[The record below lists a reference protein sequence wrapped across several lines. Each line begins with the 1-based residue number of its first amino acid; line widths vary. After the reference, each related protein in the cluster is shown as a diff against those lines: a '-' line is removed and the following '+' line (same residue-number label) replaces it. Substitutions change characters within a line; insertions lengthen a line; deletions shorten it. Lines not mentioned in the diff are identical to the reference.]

1 MCRAAEGVNSYSL
14 RRYGNRGSFFL
25 FVCFLFS
32 SFCHSSRGDS
42 LGATFAGQPAQ
53 RKNGQQQ
60 LASPGRILSAREKD
74 LEKSPQI
81 QEAFQEPH
89 YYSRFDDPQKCV
101 CVFVFFLLLY
111 LFIFIY
117 LFLFFPPPS
126 LPLHSP
132 LPLLP
137 PLPGPGASLTFRS
150 GSDCGCRD

>member
-1 MCRAAEGVNSYSL
+1 MYSL
-14 RRYGNRGSFFL
+14 KCAEPLRGSTAIHWVAMATEAAFSL
-25 FVCFLFS
+25 FVCFLFF

-89 YYSRFDDPQKCV
+89 Y
-101 CVFVFFLLLY
+101 
-111 LFIFIY
+111 
-117 LFLFFPPPS
+117 
-126 LPLHSP
+126 
-132 LPLLP
+132 
-137 PLPGPGASLTFRS
+137 
-150 GSDCGCRD
+150 